1 LAVIGVFIIA
11 AIALNATPILAHTGE
26 AGMSD
31 DNLQTMSIQ
40 QPGLMSD
47 ISGATGGPA
56 IEVIGDAAVVAP
68 QSPQSDDPAA
78 SNYVTAN
85 KQASIYVVREG
96 DTLSEVAEMF
106 GVSVDTVV
114 WANNIKGGNISPS
127 DDLVILPVSG
137 VRHEAKEGDTLES
150 IANRYDASLEEIREY
165 NQFEPDDTLSIGSI
179 IDVPGG
185 EMPKVAAKTRS
196 TQSANVQVAGGAA
209 VTSVQTTSVSSGY
222 YIHPVPGSVVTQRSH
237 GYNAVDFGAPT
248 GTSIFASASGRVVTS
263 VNSGWNGG
271 YGKFIVIEHPN
282 GTRTLYSHLSSVII
296 SRGQQVVQGQV
307 IGYIGST
314 GRSTGP
320 HLHFEIRGAHN
331 PFTACGLR
339 TRCGS

>member
-1 LAVIGVFIIA
+1 
-11 AIALNATPILAHTGE
+11 
-26 AGMSD
+26 
-31 DNLQTMSIQ
+31 
-40 QPGLMSD
+40 
-47 ISGATGGPA
+47 
-56 IEVIGDAAVVAP
+56 
-68 QSPQSDDPAA
+68 
-78 SNYVTAN
+78 
-85 KQASIYVVREG
+85 
-96 DTLSEVAEMF
+96 
-106 GVSVDTVV
+106 
-114 WANNIKGGNISPS
+114 
-127 DDLVILPVSG
+127 
-137 VRHEAKEGDTLES
+137 
-150 IANRYDASLEEIREY
+150 
-165 NQFEPDDTLSIGSI
+165 
-179 IDVPGG
+179 
-185 EMPKVAAKTRS
+185 
-196 TQSANVQVAGGAA
+196 VQVAGGAA

-248 GTSIFASASGRVVTS
+248 GTYIFASASGRVVTS

-307 IGYIGST
+307 IGYMGST
-314 GRSTGP
+314 GRSTGS